1 MMKNTTVAAALA
13 LLMAA
18 TAVPAQ
24 AEQSELSVFLFGRD
38 YNDGV
43 MAVPV
48 TENRERGDD
57 LRLSNYAFPAR
68 MRIAQGL
75 VMGDPYL
82 QHALARR
89 NIAVHNVLWV
99 QTAANGGRIIYYR

>member
-1 MMKNTTVAAALA
+1 MMKNPTVAAAFA

-18 TAVPAQ
+18 AALPAQ

-43 MAVPV
+43 MAVSV

-68 MRIAQGL
+68 MRIAQEL
-75 VMGDPYL
+75 VLADPSL
-82 QHALARR
+82 QEALARR
-89 NIAVHNVLWV
+89 NIATHNVLWV

>member
-1 MMKNTTVAAALA
+1 MMKFPPVAAALA
-13 LLMAA
+13 VLMAA
-18 TAVPAQ
+18 TALPAE

-43 MAVPV
+43 VAVPV

-57 LRLSNYAFPAR
+57 LRLSSYAFPAR
-68 MRIAQGL
+68 MRMVQGL
-75 VMGDPYL
+75 VMADPSL
-82 QHALARR
+82 QDALARR